1 LGGKIESGAI
11 DDLQIKSNIKD
22 VLNLS
27 LDAEKKAISAYKTA
41 IKLAHNEDDF
51 TTIEIFGK
59 ILCEKEKH
67 KRCLEVQLELME
79 KMGMQD
85 YMLFISQNCCDSKD
99 HGHNHEDHH
108 HHEAHHHH
116 KSDWK

>member
-1 LGGKIESGAI
+1 MNPIRIFIVE
-11 DDLQIKSNIKD
+11 DDLFLSNLYKITLQKLD
-22 VLNLS
+22 RAEVHVFAEGQECINQLHLNP
-27 LDAEKKAISAYKTA
+27 EVV
-41 IKLAHNEDDF
+41 
-51 TTIEIFGK
+51 TIDYHLPGMNG
-59 ILCEKEKH
+59 
-67 KRCLEVQLELME
+67 LELME